1 MLGNPKKGHPSY
13 QSYFHSSIHS
23 SISLFFLSL
32 IHPFTLLSTH
42 PFILPLIYS
51 FLSINPPIYSFMHSS
66 TRSSISL
73 FILSLIHSFTLLST
87 HPLILLP
94 IHSSTHPSTH
104 PLIECPGTVKSKN
117 SQTRREPVLSALM
130 NLRQQSLLRSRVTVT
145 VTFSSLSWREGEIN
159 AEAMCSSRVDQPIY
173 PSEMSQ
179 VCNSGREV
187 CPVCTRPG
195 ILSPALQRHIFL
207 II

>member
-117 SQTRREPVLSALM
+117 SQTGTRSLCIDELEATKPPTE
-130 NLRQQSLLRSRVTVT
+130 QSDSNSNFLLTELER
-145 VTFSSLSWREGEIN
+145 G
-159 AEAMCSSRVDQPIY
+159 
-173 PSEMSQ
+173 
-179 VCNSGREV
+179 
-187 CPVCTRPG
+187 
-195 ILSPALQRHIFL
+195 
-207 II
+207 